1 MKKINYLIILVILF
15 VLSINNVYASTTY
28 KRGIVISSSA
38 IYSEPLAQSTYR
50 LKSDTGGSIS
60 LYSPEAVEVIGLDN
74 NYYQIKFLY
83 NGFVYKGYI
92 GNKNI
97 IVEEYKTDD
106 EYEASLINDGFPSE
120 YAKKL
125 AILHAI
131 HPNWTFTASMTGGI
145 NGGMDFTS
153 AVEGESR
160 VISNNLIDGKN
171 TSLRSTAD
179 GAYKNGEWIG
189 LSGKNWFAA
198 SKQTIA
204 FYLDPRNFLDESHI
218 FMFENL
224 GYNPKTQTSEV
235 VSRIIGSSFMKNPF
249 MCLEGANMCEVGSH
263 TYVDVFM
270 KAGQDKNVSP
280 VHLASR
286 VIQEQG
292 SKGSVLSLGKGY
304 NGEYVGYYNFFNIGA
319 SGKTD
324 EAVITNGFKYAV
336 ARNWNNPF
344 ASIYDGSTTIASGYV
359 ARGQSTLYYQKF
371 NTIVKSYFG
380 HEYMQN
386 VRAPYSESYNTYTG
400 YYKTYDTK
408 EEWDKASY
416 DFLIPIYSNMGDA
429 TSLDAQGNDD
439 ATLKS
444 LTITNCNLNPEFQSS
459 AYEYDCYV
467 SEKINKLELSGEAT
481 NRFAK
486 VTIPNEVT
494 LKSKEETINIKVV
507 AANGN
512 SANYIINVH
521 QIETDGYKPEEIL
534 NGIGLKVN
542 EELLSNIEVGS
553 DVSNIINSVT
563 NKYHFAKV
571 NVVDTNNNTI
581 KDGVVKTGYK
591 ITISNAGVSKTYD
604 MVLYGDTTGDGLIDI
619 RDLLVIQKHL
629 VKDKLLTGNY
639 IKSSDINKDG
649 TIDIRDLLL
658 VQKYL
663 VGQYSISQG

>member
-1 MKKINYLIILVILF
+1 MKKINVVIMFVISFILF
-15 VLSINNVYASTTY
+15 INNTSASTEY
-28 KRGIVISSSA
+28 KRGIVTSSSA
-38 IYSEPLAQSTYR
+38 IYREPQATSEYR
-50 LKSDTGGSIS
+50 LKSDTNGSIS
-60 LYSPEAVEVIGLDN
+60 LYSPEAVEVIGENN
-74 NYYQIKFLY
+74 NYYQIKFLF

-92 GNKNI
+92 AKKNI
-97 IVEEYKTDD
+97 EVTTYKTDD
-106 EYEASLINDGFPSE
+106 EYEAKLVEEGFPSE

-145 NGGMDFTS
+145 NGGMDFTT
-153 AVEGESR
+153 AVNGEGN
-160 VISNNLIDGKN
+160 VVSNNLIDSKN

-204 FYLDPRNFLDESHI
+204 FYLDSRNFLDESHI

-224 GYNPKTQTSEV
+224 GYNEKTQTSEV

-249 MCLEGANMCEVGSH
+249 MCLEGANMCEVGTHSF
-263 TYVDVFM
+263 VDVFM
-270 KAGQDKNVSP
+270 KAGKDKNVSP

-286 VIQEQG
+286 AIQEQG
-292 SKGSVLSLGKGY
+292 SKGSVLSLGLGY
-304 NGEYVGYYNFFNIGA
+304 NGEYIGYYNFFNIGA

-336 ARNWNNPF
+336 ARNWNNQY

-380 HEYMQN
+380 HQYMQN
-386 VRAPYSESYNTYTG
+386 VRAPYSESYNSYTG

-408 EEWDKASY
+408 SDWDNASY
-416 DFLIPIYSNMGDA
+416 DFLIPIYSNMGE
-429 TSLDAQGNDD
+429 TTTLDTAGNDD

-444 LTITNCNLNPEFQSS
+444 LSITNCNLNPEFQSS

-467 SEKINKLELSGEAT
+467 KETINKVSVEAEAT

-486 VTIPNEVT
+486 VTKDSEVT
-494 LKSKEETINIKVV
+494 LKEKDSTITIKVV

-512 SANYIINVH
+512 TANYVINIH

-542 EELLSNIEVGS
+542 EDIISNLELNG
-553 DVSNIINSVT
+553 DVSNVINAIT

-571 NVVDTNNNTI
+571 TITDANNKDI
-581 KDGVVKTGYK
+581 KEGSIKTGYK
-591 ITISNAGVSKTYD
+591 VIISNAGVTKNYSL
-604 MVLYGDTTGDGLIDI
+604 VLYGDTTGDGLIDI

-629 VKDKLLTGNY
+629 VKAKMLNGVYNTASDLNRDGN
-639 IKSSDINKDG
+639 
-649 TIDIRDLLL
+649 IDIRDLLL

-663 VGQYSISQG
+663 VGQYSINQG